1 MNGHNHLIRDW
12 REILKIISILEHE
25 DGDFGNHS
33 ISAIQTY
40 KYSSKK
46 LIPVQMDIIY
56 VRNPI
61 GTALFSDIS
70 KDTVYYKI

>member
-12 REILKIISILEHE
+12 REVLKIISILEHEDE

-46 LIPVQMDIIY
+46 LIRVQMEIIY
-56 VRNPI
+56 V
-61 GTALFSDIS
+61 
-70 KDTVYYKI
+70 